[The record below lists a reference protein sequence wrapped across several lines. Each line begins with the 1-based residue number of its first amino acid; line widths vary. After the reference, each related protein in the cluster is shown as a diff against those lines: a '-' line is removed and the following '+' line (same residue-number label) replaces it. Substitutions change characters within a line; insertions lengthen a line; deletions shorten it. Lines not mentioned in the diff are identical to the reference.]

1 MSLTSP
7 RSRIIENVQR
17 NLRLAAYFGEVT
29 KRSGNALHGGSI
41 ADDGVRFIRSS
52 IQRNLLLRRRHP
64 RKQPPSKNTTIPTIP
79 TILTPVQSKLPLP
92 IHPIQTSPVHL
103 APDRVTPA
111 PKHRIPLPQPT
122 EPPSALRSGRRDGGV
137 SIDVSV
143 RVSTEEGGA
152 RHGRSEG
159 YHAVGAEVEFLEVG
173 VLIPGG
179 VEFVVW
185 IVDVYFLRVIFSIS
199 IVSVR

>member
-1 MSLTSP
+1 
-7 RSRIIENVQR
+7 
-17 NLRLAAYFGEVT
+17 
-29 KRSGNALHGGSI
+29 
-41 ADDGVRFIRSS
+41 
-52 IQRNLLLRRRHP
+52 
-64 RKQPPSKNTTIPTIP
+64 
-79 TILTPVQSKLPLP
+79 
-92 IHPIQTSPVHL
+92 
-103 APDRVTPA
+103 
-111 PKHRIPLPQPT
+111 
-122 EPPSALRSGRRDGGV
+122 V